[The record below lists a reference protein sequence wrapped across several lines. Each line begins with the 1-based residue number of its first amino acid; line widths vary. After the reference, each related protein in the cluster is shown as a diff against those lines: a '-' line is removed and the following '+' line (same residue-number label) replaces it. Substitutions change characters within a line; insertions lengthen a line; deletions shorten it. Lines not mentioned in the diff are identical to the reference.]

1 MSAFGYTAY
10 TVAEATR
17 RLERYCAYQERC
29 HQECVRKLQEM
40 RMIPEAID
48 QIMVHL
54 IEHGFLN
61 EERFTAAFV
70 RSKFRQKGWGRLR
83 IRKELQLRD
92 ISEALIRR
100 SLKELEGP
108 QYTGALQALAQKRWE
123 QLAGEPDLERKK
135 QKLFQYLQYRGW
147 ETDLVYD
154 TVRELSHEPQ

>member
-1 MSAFGYTAY
+1 MKPFGYKAY
-10 TVAEATR
+10 TVEEATR

-54 IEHGFLN
+54 IQNGFLS
-61 EERFTAAFV
+61 EERFARAFV

-83 IRKELQLRD
+83 IRRALQLRE

-100 SLKELEGP
+100 SLKEIEGP
-108 QYTGALQALAQKRWE
+108 RYAEALHALARKRWE
-123 QLAGEPDLERKK
+123 QLAGEASPERKK

-147 ETDLVYD
+147 ENELVYEM
-154 TVRELSHEPQ
+154 VQELSEEN

>member
-1 MSAFGYTAY
+1 MKPFGHTAY
-10 TVAEATR
+10 TVEEATR

-54 IEHGFLN
+54 IQNGFLN
-61 EERFTAAFV
+61 EERFARAFV
-70 RSKFRQKGWGRLR
+70 QSKFRQKGWGRLR
-83 IRKELQLRD
+83 IRRALRLRE

-100 SLKELEGP
+100 SLKEIEGP
-108 QYTGALQALAQKRWE
+108 RYAEALHALARKRWE
-123 QLAGEPDLERKK
+123 QLAVEASPERKK

-147 ETDLVYD
+147 ENDLVYEM
-154 TVRELSHEPQ
+154 VQELSEEN

>member
-1 MSAFGYTAY
+1 MKPFGYTAY
-10 TVAEATR
+10 TVEEATR
-17 RLERYCAYQERC
+17 RLERFCAYQERC

-54 IEHGFLN
+54 IQNGFLS
-61 EERFTAAFV
+61 EERFASAFV

-83 IRKELQLRD
+83 IRRALQLRE

-100 SLKELEGP
+100 SLKEIEGP
-108 QYTGALQALAQKRWE
+108 RYAEALHALARKRWE
-123 QLAGEPDLERKK
+123 QLAGEASPERKK

-147 ETDLVYD
+147 EHELVYEM
-154 TVRELSHEPQ
+154 VQELSEEN